1 MDFIRVVD
9 SFTEMS
15 NTRKRLELTEILVS
29 LFTEAG
35 EDLKKLVYL
44 IQGKLAPDYEGI
56 ELGMADK
63 LLIKGLSLI
72 SGKPEKDVEELFIKE
87 GDLGLVARLIAGGK
101 SQNTLISQKLT
112 VQYVY
117 DSLMKLAKIKGEG
130 SIKNKI
136 GLFQDLVINSSPSEA
151 MYITRIVSG
160 KLRLGV
166 SDATILDA
174 LVKAFADKD
183 QAVSIEEAYNFHPDI
198 GLIAEMLR
206 NGEVSQVVKIGP
218 APMIPAKVMLAE
230 RLHEVRQILDKMGG
244 TASFEYKYDGLRTQ
258 IHLKDGNVKIFSR
271 GSEETTKNFPD
282 IVKHTLETFSC
293 TSCILDGEA
302 VPYDSETGELYPF
315 QTVSR
320 RRGRKYDLDAKSKE
334 IPVVVFLF
342 DIIYLN
348 GKELHRELYEARRK
362 VLESLFTPNDH
373 FKLANRLVSSDEDA
387 IEKFFEQS
395 ISSGCEG
402 IVAKNVSEDSVYRA
416 GARGWLWIK
425 LKRDYQSKFE
435 DSLDLVVIGSF
446 GGHGRRKGTYGAL
459 LMAAYNKESDTFES
473 ICKLGTGFTDEVLFN
488 LPRKFEAI
496 ASRDKPARVE
506 SFMIPDTW
514 FEPVHVLEIIGAEI
528 TISPVHACAYGVIEK
543 GAGLAI
549 RFPRFTG
556 KWRDDKTPE
565 DATTT
570 SEIIQMY
577 KMQKKG
583 NVGSSEP

>member
-342 DIIYLN
+342 DIIYLD
-348 GKELHRELYEARRK
+348 GKELHREPYEARRK

>member
-1 MDFIRVVD
+1 MDFIRVVE

-29 LFTEAG
+29 LFGEAG
-35 EDLKKLVYL
+35 DDLKKLVYL

-72 SGKPEKDVEELFIKE
+72 SGKPEKDVEQLFIKE

-206 NGEVSQVVKIGP
+206 SGKVSQVVKIGP
-218 APMIPAKVMLAE
+218 SPMIPAKVMLAE

-258 IHLKDGNVKIFSR
+258 IHVKDGDVKIFSR
-271 GSEETTKNFPD
+271 GSEETTRNFPD

-348 GKELHRELYEARRK
+348 GKELHREPYEARRK

-373 FKLANRLVSSDEDA
+373 FKLASRLVSSDEDA

-435 DSLDLVVIGSF
+435 DSLDLVVIGAF

-488 LPRKFEAI
+488 LPRKFEEI
-496 ASRDKPARVE
+496 VSRDKPARVE
-506 SFMIPDTW
+506 SSMIPDTW

-528 TISPVHACAYGVIEK
+528 TISPVHSCAYGVIEK

-556 KWRDDKTPE
+556 KWRDDKAPE

>member
-258 IHLKDGNVKIFSR
+258 IHLKDGNVRIFSR

-342 DIIYLN
+342 DIIYLD
-348 GKELHRELYEARRK
+348 GKELHREPYEARRK

>member
-258 IHLKDGNVKIFSR
+258 IHLKDGNVRIFSR

-348 GKELHRELYEARRK
+348 GKELHREPYEARRK

>member
-1 MDFIRVVD
+1 M
-9 SFTEMS
+9 
-15 NTRKRLELTEILVS
+15 
-29 LFTEAG
+29 
-35 EDLKKLVYL
+35 
-44 IQGKLAPDYEGI
+44 
-56 ELGMADK
+56 
-63 LLIKGLSLI
+63 
-72 SGKPEKDVEELFIKE
+72 
-87 GDLGLVARLIAGGK
+87 
-101 SQNTLISQKLT
+101 
-112 VQYVY
+112 
-117 DSLMKLAKIKGEG
+117 
-130 SIKNKI
+130 
-136 GLFQDLVINSSPSEA
+136 
-151 MYITRIVSG
+151 
-160 KLRLGV
+160 
-166 SDATILDA
+166 
-174 LVKAFADKD
+174 
-183 QAVSIEEAYNFHPDI
+183 
-198 GLIAEMLR
+198 
-206 NGEVSQVVKIGP
+206 
-218 APMIPAKVMLAE
+218 
-230 RLHEVRQILDKMGG
+230 
-244 TASFEYKYDGLRTQ
+244 
-258 IHLKDGNVKIFSR
+258 
-271 GSEETTKNFPD
+271 
-282 IVKHTLETFSC
+282 
-293 TSCILDGEA
+293 
-302 VPYDSETGELYPF
+302 
-315 QTVSR
+315 
-320 RRGRKYDLDAKSKE
+320 
-334 IPVVVFLF
+334 FLF

-348 GKELHRELYEARRK
+348 GKELHREPYEARRK

>member
-15 NTRKRLELTEILVS
+15 NTRKRLELTEIVVS

-258 IHLKDGNVKIFSR
+258 IHLKDGNVRIFSR

-342 DIIYLN
+342 DIIYLD
-348 GKELHRELYEARRK
+348 GKELHREPYEARRK

>member
-15 NTRKRLELTEILVS
+15 NTRRRLELTEILVS
-29 LFTEAG
+29 LFGEAG
-35 EDLKKLVYL
+35 ADLKKLVYL

-63 LLIKGLSLI
+63 LLIKGLSLV
-72 SGKPEKDVEELFIKE
+72 SGRPEKDVEELFIRE
-87 GDLGLVARLIAGGK
+87 GDLGLVALQIAGEK

-117 DSLMKLAKIKGEG
+117 DSLIRLAKTKGEG

-136 GLFQDLVINSSPSEA
+136 GLFQDLVINSSPGEA

-183 QAVSIEEAYNFHPDI
+183 QAAGIEEAYNFHPDI

-206 NGEVSQVVKIGP
+206 NVEVSRVLKIGP

-230 RLHEVRQILDKMGG
+230 RLHEVRQILEKMGG

-258 IHLKDGNVKIFSR
+258 IHVKDREVRIFSR
-271 GSEETTKNFPD
+271 GSEETTRNFPD
-282 IVKHTLETFSC
+282 IVKHTGETFSC

-334 IPVVVFLF
+334 IPIVVFLF
-342 DIIYLN
+342 DIIYLD
-348 GKELHRELYEARRK
+348 GKELHREPYEARRK
-362 VLESLFTPNDH
+362 ILESLFVPDDH
-373 FKLANRLVSSDEDA
+373 FKLASRLVSSDEDD

-402 IVAKNVSEDSVYRA
+402 IVAKNVSADSVYRA

-459 LMAAYNKESDTFES
+459 LMASYNKESDTFES

-488 LPRKFEAI
+488 LPRKFEGI
-496 ASRDKPARVE
+496 TSKDKPARVE
-506 SFMIPDTW
+506 STMIPDTW

-528 TISPVHACAYGVIEK
+528 TISPVHSCAYGIIEE

-556 KWRDDKTPE
+556 KWREDKTPE

-577 KMQKKG
+577 KLQKKG
-583 NVGSSEP
+583 NVGS

>member
-1 MDFIRVVD
+1 M
-9 SFTEMS
+9 
-15 NTRKRLELTEILVS
+15 
-29 LFTEAG
+29 
-35 EDLKKLVYL
+35 
-44 IQGKLAPDYEGI
+44 
-56 ELGMADK
+56 
-63 LLIKGLSLI
+63 
-72 SGKPEKDVEELFIKE
+72 
-87 GDLGLVARLIAGGK
+87 
-101 SQNTLISQKLT
+101 
-112 VQYVY
+112 
-117 DSLMKLAKIKGEG
+117 
-130 SIKNKI
+130 
-136 GLFQDLVINSSPSEA
+136 
-151 MYITRIVSG
+151 
-160 KLRLGV
+160 
-166 SDATILDA
+166 
-174 LVKAFADKD
+174 
-183 QAVSIEEAYNFHPDI
+183 
-198 GLIAEMLR
+198 
-206 NGEVSQVVKIGP
+206 
-218 APMIPAKVMLAE
+218 
-230 RLHEVRQILDKMGG
+230 
-244 TASFEYKYDGLRTQ
+244 
-258 IHLKDGNVKIFSR
+258 
-271 GSEETTKNFPD
+271 
-282 IVKHTLETFSC
+282 
-293 TSCILDGEA
+293 
-302 VPYDSETGELYPF
+302 
-315 QTVSR
+315 
-320 RRGRKYDLDAKSKE
+320 
-334 IPVVVFLF
+334 
-342 DIIYLN
+342 
-348 GKELHRELYEARRK
+348 
-362 VLESLFTPNDH
+362 
-373 FKLANRLVSSDEDA
+373 
-387 IEKFFEQS
+387 
-395 ISSGCEG
+395 
-402 IVAKNVSEDSVYRA
+402 YRA